1 MRPTLS
7 SVPRSALAALA
18 LLLAA
23 APLPALAEA
32 APSGPAAARFIEQP
46 EAGTMRG
53 SKVIGVGVVGAD
65 HVRVGKIE
73 DVLVDGTGRIQ
84 AVVIGVGGFLG
95 VGEKYVAVP
104 FDQLAWNFG
113 DVSLT
118 SGASSVVTT
127 DNAPSEKAADRA
139 TAETMPGAKVS
150 PEVLGA
156 MQNQQ
161 SGRVTDATG
170 SVEPQRPSATPA
182 TVLVGQDLIHAEVRL
197 TKAQLNEA
205 PAFQFEK
212 AKQ

>member
-1 MRPTLS
+1 MRPSLS
-7 SVPRSALAALA
+7 SVPLAALA
-18 LLLAA
+18 LSLAL

-32 APSGPAAARFIEQP
+32 APGSAGTPRFIERP

-73 DVLVDGTGRIQ
+73 DVLVDGGGRIQ

-113 DVSLT
+113 DVPLT
-118 SGASSVVTT
+118 GGVTSVVTPE
-127 DNAPSEKAADRA
+127 NAPSQTAADKA
-139 TAETMPGAKVS
+139 GPETMPGSQTS
-150 PEVLGA
+150 PETLGA
-156 MQNQQ
+156 VQNQH

-170 SVEPQRPSATPA
+170 SVEAKRPASTPA
-182 TVLVGQDLIHAEVRL
+182 TVLAGHDLIHAEVRL
-197 TKAQLNEA
+197 TKAQLNNA
-205 PAFQFEK
+205 PAFRFEK
-212 AKQ
+212 AD